1 MVQEASVGVVK
12 SGSSEGVID
21 RVRGVLSSDIEPQL
35 MDDGLGMKV
44 FTTGVSS
51 LIPAYP
57 ACSAQFY

>member
-21 RVRGVLSSDIEPQL
+21 KVRGVLSSDIEPQL
-35 MDDGLGMKV
+35 MDGLGMKV

-57 ACSAQFY
+57 ACSSQFY